1 VKARSFAARFSENAP
16 VSSISTPL
24 DRPLERPANKPFD
37 LGTALMWVLLVVV
50 AVMTITPAAV
60 IVISAVRDNS
70 PGREGTWTL
79 QGLNTALSDPATWT
93 IAWTTLWLA
102 LVRVF
107 FALGAAV
114 SLAWILARTNC
125 PFRRQLEFL
134 VVLSFFFPGLGKLLT
149 WMILASPQVGYLNQV
164 LRLLPFFNVE
174 RGPIDIFSYGGVIF
188 ASVIGISPFLTVF
201 MLPAFRA
208 MDASLE
214 ESAQVCGAS
223 PRRTLSS
230 ITFPLMRPAIMS
242 AFVLALLLMLS
253 SFETEVFLG
262 TQAGIF
268 VFTNRIYQLLNETVP
283 ANYPAAFTLAF
294 LLLVLAIALIIVNWR
309 LVGNR
314 SYTTVG
320 GRSYSARTIQLGS
333 LRWPA
338 FALVSG
344 YLFVGLLLPVLVLVQ
359 SSFMRT
365 VGVNLFSSAG
375 YTLDNWHAI
384 LNLRLP
390 QTALVNT
397 LILCVS
403 SSTIGM
409 IVAALI
415 AYVVTRTQF
424 RGRKLLETA
433 AWIPWGV
440 PSLVLGLGML
450 WAVLFSPM
458 AVLYGTL
465 AILVLAHVIR
475 SMPVKTR
482 IMTSTMVQLSAELEE
497 SARVLGASWSQA
509 FRQIVLPLVKNGFVA
524 GWIIG
529 FVYSFGELALVAF
542 LYGPKST
549 VYSTLLFSLWQN
561 GAIERASVVAIIMTV
576 IIMGC
581 VLLTRKL
588 TRTELS
594 SGAA

>member
-1 VKARSFAARFSENAP
+1 MW
-16 VSSISTPL
+16 L
-24 DRPLERPANKPFD
+24 L
-37 LGTALMWVLLVVV
+37 LGIIAV
-50 AVMTITPAAV
+50 ATITPAGV
-60 IVISAVRDNS
+60 IVISAFRDNA
-70 PGREGTWTL
+70 PGQVGSWTL
-79 QGLNTALSDPATWT
+79 EGLANAFNDPTTWS

-107 FALGAAV
+107 CALSVAV
-114 SLAWILARTNC
+114 TLSWILARTNC

-134 VVLSFFFPGLGKLLT
+134 LVLCFFFPGLAKLLT
-149 WMILASPQVGYLNQV
+149 WTVLASPQTGYLNQV
-164 LRLLPFFNVE
+164 LRLLPFFQME
-174 RGPIDIFSYGGVIF
+174 RGPLDIYSYGGVIF
-188 ASVIGISPFLTVF
+188 ASVIGISPFLSVF
-201 MLPAFRA
+201 MLPAFRN

-223 PRRTLSS
+223 PRKMLSS
-230 ITFPLMRPAIMS
+230 ITAPLMRPAIMS

-262 TQAGIF
+262 NRAGIF
-268 VFTNRIYQLLNETVP
+268 VFTNRIYTLLNETVP

-294 LLLVLAIALIIVNWR
+294 LLLCMAIVLVIVNWR
-309 LVGNR
+309 VVGNR

-320 GRSYSARTIQLGS
+320 GRSYSARTIQLGA

-344 YLFVGLLLPVLVLVQ
+344 FLFVGLVLPAIVLIQ

-365 VGVNLFSSAG
+365 AGVNLFSPVG
-375 YTLDNWHAI
+375 YTLENWDSI
-384 LNLRLP
+384 LSLKLP
-390 QTALVNT
+390 QTALMNT
-397 LILCVS
+397 LILCVA
-403 SSTIGM
+403 SSTVGM
-409 IVAALI
+409 LVASLI
-415 AYVVTRTQF
+415 AYVVTRTDF
-424 RGRKLLETA
+424 RGRKALEIA
-433 AWIPWGV
+433 AWVPWGV

-458 AVLYGTL
+458 SILYGTL
-465 AILVLAHVIR
+465 AILVIAHVVR

-482 IMTSTMVQLSAELEE
+482 IMTSTVIQIDKELEE
-497 SARVLGASWSQA
+497 SARVLGASWQQA

-542 LYGPKST
+542 LTGPKSV

-561 GAIERASVVAIIMTV
+561 GAVERASVVAIIMTV

-581 VLLTRKL
+581 VLITRKV

-594 SGAA
+594 SGAG

>member
-1 VKARSFAARFSENAP
+1 
-16 VSSISTPL
+16 
-24 DRPLERPANKPFD
+24 
-37 LGTALMWVLLVVV
+37 MWTLLVVIAILTV
-50 AVMTITPAAV
+50 TPASV
-60 IVISAVRDNS
+60 IVISAFRDNS
-70 PGREGTWTL
+70 PGHEGTWTL
-79 QGLNTALSDPATWT
+79 QGLVTAANDPTTWS

-107 FALGAAV
+107 FAISVAV
-114 SLAWILARTNC
+114 TLSWILARTNC

-134 VVLSFFFPGLGKLLT
+134 LVLCFFFPALGNLLT
-149 WMILASPQVGYLNQV
+149 WTVLASPQTGYLNQV
-164 LRLLPFFNVE
+164 LRLFPFMAME
-174 RGPIDIFSYGGVIF
+174 RGPLDIYSYGGVIF
-188 ASVIGISPFLTVF
+188 ASVIGISPFLSVF

-223 PRRTLSS
+223 PSKTLRS

-262 TQAGIF
+262 NRAGIF
-268 VFTNRIYQLLNETVP
+268 VFTNRIYQLLHETVP

-294 LLLVLAIALIIVNWR
+294 LLLLMAVALIIVNWR
-309 LVGNR
+309 MMGNR

-320 GRSYSARTIQLGS
+320 GRSYSARTIQLGV

-338 FALVSG
+338 FAIVAG
-344 YLFVGLLLPVLVLVQ
+344 FLFVGLVLPGFVLIQ

-365 VGVNLFSSAG
+365 AGVNLFSASG
-375 YTLDNWHAI
+375 YSLENWQSI
-384 LNLRLP
+384 LSLRLP
-390 QTALVNT
+390 QTALANT
-397 LILCVS
+397 LILCVA

-409 IVAALI
+409 GIAALV

-424 RGRKLLETA
+424 RGRKALEVA

-458 AVLYGTL
+458 SILYGSL
-465 AILVLAHVIR
+465 AILVIADVIR

-482 IMTSTMVQLSAELEE
+482 IMTSTIIQIDKELEE
-497 SARVLGASWSQA
+497 SARVLGASWPQA

-542 LYGPKST
+542 LTGPKSV

-561 GAIERASVVAIIMTV
+561 GAVERASVVAIIMTA
-576 IIMGC
+576 IILGC

>member
-1 VKARSFAARFSENAP
+1 
-16 VSSISTPL
+16 
-24 DRPLERPANKPFD
+24 
-37 LGTALMWVLLVVV
+37 MWLLLVII
-50 AVMTITPAAV
+50 AVLTITPAAV

-79 QGLNTALSDPATWT
+79 QGLATAVNDPSTWN

-102 LVRVF
+102 IVRVV
-107 FALGAAV
+107 FALGTAV
-114 SLAWILARTNC
+114 TLSWILARTNC

-149 WMILASPQVGYLNQV
+149 WTILASPQTGYLNQL
-164 LRLLPFFNVE
+164 LRLLPFINVD
-174 RGPIDIFSYGGVIF
+174 RGPLDIYSYAGVIF
-188 ASVIGISPFLTVF
+188 ASVIGIAPFLTVF

-214 ESAQVCGAS
+214 ESAQVCGAA
-223 PRRTLSS
+223 PRKVLGS

-283 ANYPAAFTLAF
+283 ADYPSAFTLAF
-294 LLLVLAIALIIVNWR
+294 LMLVMALLLVVMNWR
-309 LVGNR
+309 VVGNR
-314 SYTTVG
+314 SYATVG
-320 GRSYSARTIQLGS
+320 GRSYSARTIQLGI

-338 FALVSG
+338 FALVATF
-344 YLFVGLLLPVLVLVQ
+344 LFVGLVLPAIVLVQ

-365 VGVNLFSSAG
+365 AGVNLFSSIG
-375 YTLDNWHAI
+375 YTMDNWNAI
-384 LNLRLP
+384 LNLKLP
-390 QTALVNT
+390 QTALMNT
-397 LILCVS
+397 LILCVA

-409 IVAALI
+409 TVASLVG
-415 AYVVTRTQF
+415 YVVTRTRF
-424 RGRKLLETA
+424 RGRKALEIA
-433 AWIPWGV
+433 AWIPWGM
-440 PSLVLGLGML
+440 PSLILGLGML

-458 AVLYGTL
+458 SILYGSL
-465 AILVLAHVIR
+465 AILVIAHVIR

-482 IMTSTMVQLSAELEE
+482 IMSSTIIQLDKELEE

-509 FRQIVLPLVKNGFVA
+509 FRQIILPLVKNGFVA

-542 LYGPKST
+542 LTGPKSV

-561 GAIERASVVAIIMTV
+561 GAVERASVVAIIMTA

>member
-1 VKARSFAARFSENAP
+1 MWLLLAIIAVLT
-16 VSSISTPL
+16 VTPT
-24 DRPLERPANKPFD
+24 
-37 LGTALMWVLLVVV
+37 G
-50 AVMTITPAAV
+50 V
-60 IVISAVRDNS
+60 IVISALRDNS

-79 QGLNTALSDPATWT
+79 QGLTTALNDSSTWN

-102 LVRVF
+102 LVRVA
-107 FALGAAV
+107 FALTV
-114 SLAWILARTNC
+114 SVTLSWILARTNC
-125 PFRRQLEFL
+125 PFRSQLEFL
-134 VVLSFFFPGLGKLLT
+134 LVLSFFFPALGKLLT
-149 WMILASPQVGYLNQV
+149 WTVLASPQVGYLNQL
-164 LRLLPFFNVE
+164 LRLLPFMAVD
-174 RGPIDIFSYGGVIF
+174 RGPLDIYSYGGVIF
-188 ASVIGISPFLTVF
+188 ASVIGISPFLSVF
-201 MLPAFRA
+201 MLPAFRN

-223 PRRTLSS
+223 PRRMLSS
-230 ITFPLMRPAIMS
+230 ITAPLMMPAIMS
-242 AFVLALLLMLS
+242 AFVLALLLQLS

-262 TQAGIF
+262 NRAGIF
-268 VFTNRIYQLLNETVP
+268 VFTNKIYQLLNETVP

-294 LLLVLAIALIIVNWR
+294 LLLVMAVALIIVNWR
-309 LVGNR
+309 VIGNR

-320 GRSYSARTIQLGS
+320 GRSYSARTIQLGA

-338 FALVSG
+338 FAIVATF
-344 YLFVGLLLPVLVLVQ
+344 LFVGLVLPMLVLVQ
-359 SSFMRT
+359 TSFMRT
-365 VGVNLFSSAG
+365 AGVNLFAANG
-375 YTLDNWHAI
+375 YTLENWDSI
-384 LNLRLP
+384 LSLKLP

-397 LILCVS
+397 LILCVAS
-403 SSTIGM
+403 ATVGM
-409 IVAALI
+409 IVASLV

-424 RGRKLLETA
+424 RGRRALEVA

-458 AVLYGTL
+458 SILYGTL
-465 AILVLAHVIR
+465 AILVIAHVIR

-482 IMTSTMVQLSAELEE
+482 IMTSTIVQIDKELEE
-497 SARVLGASWSQA
+497 SARVLGASWPRA

-524 GWIIG
+524 GWVIG

-542 LYGPKST
+542 LTGPKSV
-549 VYSTLLFSLWQN
+549 VYATLLFSLWSN

-581 VLLTRKL
+581 VLLTRRL
-588 TRTELS
+588 TRTELA

>member
-1 VKARSFAARFSENAP
+1 MM
-16 VSSISTPL
+16 SSVATPL
-24 DRPLERPANKPFD
+24 EPAAAPATVRRFE
-37 LGTALMWVLLVVV
+37 LGTVLMWLLLIVI
-50 AVMTITPAAV
+50 AVFTVTPAGV
-60 IVISAVRDNS
+60 IVISAVRDNA

-79 QGLNTALSDPATWT
+79 QGLTSAVNDPVTWS

-102 LVRVF
+102 LVRVAG
-107 FALGAAV
+107 ALSVAV
-114 SLAWILARTNC
+114 TLSWILARTNC
-125 PFRRQLEFL
+125 PFRSQLEFL
-134 VVLSFFFPGLGKLLT
+134 VVLSFFFPALGKLLT
-149 WMILASPQVGYLNQV
+149 WTVLASPQTGYLNQ
-164 LRLLPFFNVE
+164 LIRLLPFVSLD
-174 RGPIDIFSYGGVIF
+174 RGPIDIYSYGGVIF
-188 ASVIGISPFLTVF
+188 ASVIGIAPFLTVF

-242 AFVLALLLMLS
+242 AFILALLLMLS

-268 VFTNRIYQLLNETVP
+268 VFTNKIYQQLNEVVP

-294 LLLVLAIALIIVNWR
+294 MLLMMALILVVINWR
-309 LVGNR
+309 MVGNR

-320 GRSYSARTIQLGS
+320 GRSYSARTIQLGV

-338 FALVSG
+338 FAIVATF
-344 YLFVGLLLPVLVLVQ
+344 LFLGLLLPVVVLIQ

-365 VGVNLFSSAG
+365 AGVNLFSANG
-375 YTLDNWHAI
+375 YTLDNW
-384 LNLRLP
+384 LTVLTLRLP
-390 QTALVNT
+390 QTALMNT
-397 LILCVS
+397 LILCVA

-409 IVAALI
+409 LVASLV
-415 AYVVTRTQF
+415 AYVCTRTQF
-424 RGRKLLETA
+424 RGRKALEVA
-433 AWIPWGV
+433 AWLPWGM

-458 AVLYGTL
+458 SALYGTL
-465 AILVLAHVIR
+465 AILVIAHVIR

-482 IMTSTMVQLSAELEE
+482 IMTSTIVQIDKELEE
-497 SARVLGASWSQA
+497 SARVLGASWPQA

-542 LYGPKST
+542 LTGPKSV
-549 VYSTLLFSLWQN
+549 VYSTLLFSFWQN
-561 GAIERASVVAIIMTV
+561 GAVERASVVAIIMTV
-576 IIMGC
+576 IILGC
-581 VLLTRKL
+581 VMLTRKL
-588 TRTELS
+588 TRTELRS
-594 SGAA
+594 